1 MATNLLKKLIG
12 GFKLS
17 VYIFVLSTFLFYCGL
32 LPGKGNNETTIFIPQ
47 SYDSSNRISPML
59 RSHDGDVSYVG
70 ESGNDLKVIPRSE
83 LYDVTMGS
91 TGPILHDSHLVKK
104 SKQKSKCRVYPNTSS
119 LKLNAQVGQLFSLT
133 IEIDKDV
140 LIQKTILSVLAVGEN
155 HIFAANHLNFSVDG
169 SLMTFTYTP
178 KVPGLYNLFVEEI
191 NANAQLQIPGSP
203 FRLVVEGDP
212 VYAVQL
218 GRNADKLPSCQ
229 TMQLTRPS
237 WLDGEWITGNI
248 AGLKR
253 GVLRSGWVF
262 QPDWCSFDIFTTKDL
277 AMAAEM
283 TSPKKIAVLG
293 SSIERGI
300 FFSLVDLLL
309 AKEEKYNLT
318 KSDFRECWGHA
329 HVEVGNLTLLYQDF
343 RIVTVGNL
351 KMGEDGKAEIICHD
365 EKIAKSGDYDY
376 FDDGIRFLSE
386 YLFAQS
392 HDKWPNIIVIPI
404 RETNHLELL
413 LKAIPP
419 SWSGTIYT
427 LYNFVVI
434 RTNLYTKDGLAK
446 SYKLAKNLLS
456 VDSRIQLIDGFGLI
470 SAMRHNTQSA
480 PLIKS
485 GHTHRWCNE
494 LNGEMTVCGNPTE
507 MIAQMLLG
515 KVIAPEGK
523 DAWLKAITSK
533 PKIMFPRQLKICQDC
548 PASLLPFHIKPIP
561 DLTCYVSESVRETSS
576 DKQEVWD
583 GSLCPAECLKLKP
596 VGTEQTQ
603 SGSVS
608 VRSCNVKLF

>member
-1 MATNLLKKLIG
+1 
-12 GFKLS
+12 
-17 VYIFVLSTFLFYCGL
+17 
-32 LPGKGNNETTIFIPQ
+32 
-47 SYDSSNRISPML
+47 
-59 RSHDGDVSYVG
+59 
-70 ESGNDLKVIPRSE
+70 
-83 LYDVTMGS
+83 MGS
-91 TGPILHDSHLVKK
+91 TGPILHDRHLVKE
-104 SKQKSKCRVYPNTSS
+104 SKQESKCRVYPNTSS

-140 LIQKTILSVLAVGEN
+140 LIKQTILSVLAVGEN

-218 GRNADKLPSCQ
+218 GRTADKLPSCQ

-283 TSPKKIAVLG
+283 TSPKKIAVLVPQLN
-293 SSIERGI
+293 E
-300 FFSLVDLLL
+300 
-309 AKEEKYNLT
+309 
-318 KSDFRECWGHA
+318 
-329 HVEVGNLTLLYQDF
+329 DF

-351 KMGEDGKAEIICHD
+351 KMGEDGKSEIVCHD

-392 HDKWPNIIVIPI
+392 HDKWPDIIVIPI

-533 PKIMFPRQLKICQDC
+533 PKIMLPRQLKVCQDC

-561 DLTCYVSESVRETSS
+561 DLTCYVSESVRETSLV
-576 DKQEVWD
+576 KQEVWD
-583 GSLCPAECLKLKP
+583 GTLCPAECLKLKP